1 MSDLATRTCTPCTG
15 AMPAMD
21 ASAAAQAVAGLP
33 GWTLAAD
40 GHAMTRRWEFKGFAR
55 AVQMANLAA
64 WLGENQG
71 HHPDVRFGWGYCE
84 VTFTTHAAGGLTEN
98 DLICAARLNAITAR

>member
-1 MSDLATRTCTPCTG
+1 MSDLATRTCIPCTSD
-15 AMPAMD
+15 MPSMD
-21 ASAAAQAVAGLP
+21 ADTAAKVVATLP

-40 GHAMTRRWEFKGFAR
+40 GGALTRRWEFKGFAR

-64 WLGENQG
+64 WLGETQG

-98 DLICAARLNAITAR
+98 DLICAARLNVITDH

>member
-15 AMPAMD
+15 AVSPMD
-21 ASAAAQAVAGLP
+21 LGAAEKAVAALS

-40 GHAMTRRWEFKGFAR
+40 GRAVTRRWEFKGFAR

-71 HHPDVRFGWGYCE
+71 HHPEVRFGWGYCE
-84 VTFTTHAAGGLTEN
+84 VTFTTHAANGLTEN
-98 DLICAARLNAITAR
+98 DLICAARLNAITDH

>member
-1 MSDLATRTCTPCTG
+1 MTDLAARTCIPCTG
-15 AMPAMD
+15 SISPID
-21 ASAAAQAVAGLP
+21 PRAAEEALSSLP

-40 GHAMTRRWEFKGFAR
+40 GRALTRRWNVNGFAR

-64 WLGENQG
+64 WLGEHQG

-84 VTFTTHAAGGLTEN
+84 VTFTTHAANGLTEN
-98 DLICAARLNAITAR
+98 DLICAARLNAITDH

>member
-1 MSDLATRTCTPCTG
+1 MSDLASRTCIPCTG
-15 AMPAMD
+15 TISAMD
-21 ASAAAQAVAGLP
+21 THTAEEVVAALP

-40 GHAMTRRWEFKGFAR
+40 GRALTRRWEFKGFAR

-64 WLGENQG
+64 WLGETQG

-98 DLICAARLNAITAR
+98 DLICAARLNAITDH